1 MKENLTENNN
11 PLIKDS
17 KSKIDSSE
25 TTYNDEKFPKSSSRD
40 SEKIKKMVQM
50 GDTHSQPAKLI
61 YRGVIKL

>member
-1 MKENLTENNN
+1 MNETIKEYLRLFAEY
-11 PLIKDS
+11 
-17 KSKIDSSE
+17 E
-25 TTYNDEKFPKSSSRD
+25 EKVFGY